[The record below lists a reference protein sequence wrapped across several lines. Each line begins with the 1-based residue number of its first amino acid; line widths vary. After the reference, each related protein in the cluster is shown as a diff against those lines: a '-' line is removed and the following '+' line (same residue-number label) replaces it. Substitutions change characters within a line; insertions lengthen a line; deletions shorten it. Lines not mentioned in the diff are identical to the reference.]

1 MNYQPKNWM
10 KYVLLAAAVYN
21 FVWGGIAVFMPTS
34 MLGWFGLQPSATE
47 AVFWQCIGMI
57 VGVFGVGFLI
67 AATHPYR
74 HWPIVLVGF
83 LGKLFG
89 LVGFAVALSSH
100 ALPAQFGWV
109 ILTNDIAWLVP
120 FTIILWGAVLHDH
133 AAGSAYD
140 TPEADVPLQDLRTN
154 TGRTLDRLASEQ
166 AQMVVFL
173 RHSGCTFCREALAEI
188 SLRRNEI
195 EAAGCGIVLVHLG
208 AGDGREF
215 FAQYGMD
222 DVPRISDPQCRLY
235 RQFGLDLGDFRQ
247 LFGMRVWI
255 RGIVAGLLHG
265 HGLGWPQGNSF
276 QMPGV
281 FTYYQG
287 QVIEGFQHDQAS
299 DRPDY
304 VELAKRSSRPSPV
317 AKAVE
322 MA

>member
-1 MNYQPKNWM
+1 MNYKPQNWM
-10 KYVLLAAAVYN
+10 KYVLLVAATYN
-21 FVWGGIAVFMPTS
+21 FLWAGLAICIPTQ
-34 MLGWFGLQPSATE
+34 MLAWFGLQASTTE

-67 AATHPYR
+67 AATNPYR

-89 LVGFAVALSSH
+89 VIGFAVALSSSELQ
-100 ALPAQFGWV
+100 AKFGWA
-109 ILTNDIAWLVP
+109 ILTNDVVWLVP
-120 FTIILWGAVLHDH
+120 FLIILWGAIRHHH
-133 AAGSAYD
+133 AVGSAYD
-140 TPEADVPLQDLRTN
+140 TPEADVPLQELRTN
-154 TGRTLDRLASEQ
+154 TGRTLDHLASERP
-166 AQMVVFL
+166 QMVVFL

-188 SLRRNEI
+188 SARRDEI
-195 EAAGCGIVLVHLG
+195 EATGCGIVLVHLG
-208 AGDGREF
+208 EGDGRDF

-222 DVPRISDPQCRLY
+222 DAPRISDPQCRLY
-235 RQFGLDLGDFRQ
+235 RQFGLNLGDFRQ
-247 LFGMRVWI
+247 LFGMRVWL

-265 HGLGWPQGNSF
+265 HGLGWPDGNSF

-287 QVIEGFQHDQAS
+287 QVIEGYQHDQAS

-304 VELAKRSSRPSPV
+304 VALAKRAAAPTPV
-317 AKAVE
+317 KAAFE